1 MSEAVFQ
8 MDNGWLEFHSDP
20 SVPDFKVPAG
30 AIDAHCHVF
39 GPGDVFP
46 YAPT

>member
-39 GPGDVFP
+39 
-46 YAPT
+46 